1 MIVDLFSERIVLIE
15 CFIYIMY
22 IVEKD
27 SEYNMK
33 WKDV

>member
-1 MIVDLFSERIVLIE
+1 MIVDSFSERFALTE

-22 IVEKD
+22 IAEKD